1 MTDLQ
6 TRRRPAGAASPAG
19 RSGAASVARPGPLL
33 ALVLGGQFMA
43 VLDTAIVN
51 VAVPTI
57 RTDLHASGAALQFVV
72 AGYTI
77 AYAVLLIT
85 GARLGA
91 RYGYSRLFQSGLA
104 AFTAASLACGIAPA
118 TGWLIAFRLLQGAGA
133 ALMVPQVMSLV
144 QRTFTGQ
151 ARIRALGLYSA
162 VLAGGIAAGQVFGG
176 VLVNADLFGFGWRP
190 VFLVNVPI
198 GVLLL
203 AAGTRLLP
211 RLPGDRDRGFDLPGL
226 LVLAA
231 ALGLLVV
238 PLVLGHELGRPG
250 WGWAMLGASALLFAL
265 FAVVERRIAR
275 RGGQPLIS
283 GRVLGT
289 AGLLPAV
296 GALFMI
302 LLAFAGFMFSFAL
315 HQQSGL
321 GSGALRAG
329 LCSAPIAAGFG
340 LASLYWQRLP
350 RRLHGVL
357 PQLGTG
363 LLAVGYVL
371 FGFLLRDGAEV
382 GAGALLLSAVL
393 GLLAGCAYAPL
404 FAGALARVA
413 PADAADAS
421 GTVATAVQLGQVV
434 GIALVGSVFLGAVDA
449 PASARG
455 SGHALLLAAAVVGG
469 AVVLAAGLATRAVA
483 AGRREAAAAARP
495 AVSEVPAV
503 ASAADSVATSA
514 AAAAEVRSEVR
525 EERSAGG

>member
-6 TRRRPAGAASPAG
+6 TRRGPARAASPAAPAAG
-19 RSGAASVARPGPLL
+19 PGAASVARPGPLL
-33 ALVLGGQFMA
+33 ALVLSGQFMA

-51 VAVPTI
+51 VAVPTV

-77 AYAVLLIT
+77 SYAVLLVT

-91 RYGYSRLFQSGLA
+91 RYGYSRVFQSGLA
-104 AFTAASLACGIAPA
+104 AFTAASLACGLAPA

-133 ALMVPQVMSLV
+133 ALMVPQVMSLI
-144 QRTFTGQ
+144 QRTFTG
-151 ARIRALGLYSA
+151 RDRVRALGLYSA
-162 VLAGGIAAGQVFGG
+162 VLAGGIAAGQVLGG
-176 VLVNADLFGFGWRP
+176 VLVSADLFGSGWRP
-190 VFLVNVPI
+190 VFLVNLPI
-198 GVLLL
+198 GVALL
-203 AAGTRLLP
+203 AAGARLLP

-238 PLVLGHELGRPG
+238 PLVLGHELGWPG

-265 FAVVERRIAR
+265 FAVVERRLAR

-283 GRVLGT
+283 GRVLGA

-296 GALFMI
+296 GAVFMI

-321 GSGALRAG
+321 GYSALRAG

-340 LASLYWQRLP
+340 VASLYWQRLP
-350 RRLHGVL
+350 RRLHGLL
-357 PQLGTG
+357 PPLGTG
-363 LLAVGYVL
+363 LLAVGYL
-371 FGFLLRDGAEV
+371 LLGLLLRDGSGL
-382 GAGALLLSAVL
+382 GAAPLLLSAVL

-404 FAGALARVA
+404 FGRALARVA

-421 GTVATAVQLGQVV
+421 GFVVTAVQLGQVV
-434 GIALVGSVFLGAVDA
+434 GIALLGSVFLGAADLPA
-449 PASARG
+449 PAG
-455 SGHALLLAAAVVGG
+455 DSGHALLLTTAVIGG
-469 AVVLAAGLATRAVA
+469 AVALGAGFAARAVA
-483 AGRREAAAAARP
+483 SGRTEATSGRTEERTEAPAVERPGAPAVERVEASAEGRR
-495 AVSEVPAV
+495 
-503 ASAADSVATSA
+503 
-514 AAAAEVRSEVR
+514 
-525 EERSAGG
+525 AGG

>member
-6 TRRRPAGAASPAG
+6 TRRRPAGTDSPTGGAAARAG
-19 RSGAASVARPGPLL
+19 TASVARPGPLL
-33 ALVLGGQFMA
+33 ALVLSGQFMA
-43 VLDTAIVN
+43 VLDAAIVN

-72 AGYTI
+72 AGYAI

-91 RYGYSRLFQSGLA
+91 RYGYSRMFQSGLA
-104 AFTAASLACGIAPA
+104 AFTAASLACGLAPT

-162 VLAGGIAAGQVFGG
+162 VLAGGIAAGQVLGG
-176 VLVNADLFGFGWRP
+176 VLVNADLFGAGWRP
-190 VFLVNVPI
+190 VFLVNLPI
-198 GVLLL
+198 GVVLL
-203 AAGTRLLP
+203 AAGSRLLP

-238 PLVLGHELGRPG
+238 PLVLGHELGWPG

-265 FAVVERRIAR
+265 FAIVEWRIAR

-283 GRVLGT
+283 GRVLGA

-296 GALFMI
+296 GAVFMI
-302 LLAFAGFMFSFAL
+302 MLAFAGFMFSFAL

-321 GSGALRAG
+321 GSSALRAG
-329 LCSAPIAAGFG
+329 LCSAPIAVGFG
-340 LASLYWQRLP
+340 VAGLHWQRLP

-357 PQLGTG
+357 PWLGTG
-363 LLAVGYVL
+363 LLAVGYL
-371 FGFLLRDGAEV
+371 ALGLLLRDGAAIGV
-382 GAGALLLSAVL
+382 GPLLLSAAL
-393 GLLAGCAYAPL
+393 GALAGCAYAPL
-404 FAGALARVA
+404 FGRALARVD

-421 GTVATAVQLGQVV
+421 GFVASAVQLGQVV
-434 GIALVGSVFLGAVDA
+434 GIALIGSVFLGAADRS
-449 PASARG
+449 ASAG
-455 SGHALLLAAAVVGG
+455 DSGRALLLAMAA
-469 AVVLAAGLATRAVA
+469 
-483 AGRREAAAAARP
+483 
-495 AVSEVPAV
+495 
-503 ASAADSVATSA
+503 
-514 AAAAEVRSEVR
+514 
-525 EERSAGG
+525 

>member
-6 TRRRPAGAASPAG
+6 TRRGPVRTAPPTGAAGAGTAPST
-19 RSGAASVARPGPLL
+19 GAARAARPGPLL

-104 AFTAASLACGIAPA
+104 AFTAASLACGLAPA
-118 TGWLIAFRLLQGAGA
+118 TGWLIGFRLLQGAGA
-133 ALMVPQVMSLV
+133 ALMVPQVMSII
-144 QRTFTGQ
+144 QRTFTGR

-162 VLAGGIAAGQVFGG
+162 VLAGGIAAGQVLGG
-176 VLVNADLFGFGWRP
+176 VLVSADLFGAGWRP
-190 VFLVNVPI
+190 VFLVNLPI
-198 GVLLL
+198 GLVLL
-203 AAGTRLLP
+203 AAGARLLP
-211 RLPGDRDRGFDLPGL
+211 DLPGDRERGFDLPGL
-226 LVLAA
+226 LVLGA

-238 PLVLGHELGRPG
+238 PLVLGHELGWPL
-250 WGWAMLGASALLFAL
+250 WGWVLLGASALMFAL

-275 RGGQPLIS
+275 RGGQPLIN
-283 GRVLGT
+283 GRVLGA

-296 GALFMI
+296 GAVFMI
-302 LLAFAGFMFSFAL
+302 MLAFAGFMFSFAL
-315 HQQSGL
+315 HQQAGL
-321 GSGALRAG
+321 GRSALRAG
-329 LCSAPIAAGFG
+329 LCSAPIAVGFG
-340 LASLYWQRLP
+340 AASLYWQRLP

-357 PQLGTG
+357 PTLGTG
-363 LLAVGYVL
+363 LLAVGYLVL
-371 FGFLLRDGAEV
+371 GRLLGDGSGV
-382 GAGALLLSAVL
+382 GAGPLLLTAVL

-404 FAGALARVA
+404 FGRALARVA

-421 GTVATAVQLGQVV
+421 GLVVTAVQLGQVI
-434 GIALVGSVFLGAVDA
+434 GIALLGSVFLGAVDL

-455 SGHALLLAAAVVGG
+455 SGHALLVLVTTVAIGGVV
-469 AVVLAAGLATRAVA
+469 ALAAGFAARAGREEKREGRRE
-483 AGRREAAAAARP
+483 GRREAG
-495 AVSEVPAV
+495 
-503 ASAADSVATSA
+503 
-514 AAAAEVRSEVR
+514 
-525 EERSAGG
+525 EEG

>member
-1 MTDLQ
+1 MTDTQ
-6 TRRRPAGAASPAG
+6 TRRRPAGTASPAAT
-19 RSGAASVARPGPLL
+19 RPGAASAARPGALL
-33 ALVLGGQFMA
+33 ALVLSGQFMA

-91 RYGYSRLFQSGLA
+91 RYGYSRLYQGGLA
-104 AFTAASLACGIAPA
+104 AFTAASLACGLAPA

-151 ARIRALGLYSA
+151 ARVRALGLYSA
-162 VLAGGIAAGQVFGG
+162 VLAGGIAAGQVLGG
-176 VLVNADLFGFGWRP
+176 VLVDADLFGSGWRP

-198 GVLLL
+198 GAVLL
-203 AAGTRLLP
+203 AAGARLLP

-250 WGWAMLGASALLFAL
+250 WGWAMLGASALLFGL

-275 RGGQPLIS
+275 RGGEPLIS
-283 GRVLGT
+283 GRVLGA

-296 GALFMI
+296 GAVFMI

-321 GSGALRAG
+321 GHSALRAG
-329 LCSAPIAAGFG
+329 LCSAPIAVGFG
-340 LASLYWQRLP
+340 VASLHWQRLP
-350 RRLHGVL
+350 GRLHGLL
-357 PQLGTG
+357 PPLCAG
-363 LLAVGYVL
+363 LLAVGYL
-371 FGFLLRDGAEV
+371 LLGLLLRDGSGL
-382 GAGALLLSAVL
+382 GAVPLLLSAVL

-404 FAGALARVA
+404 FARALARVA

-421 GTVATAVQLGQVV
+421 GVVATGVQLGQVV
-434 GIALVGSVFLGAVDA
+434 GVALLGSVYLGAA
-449 PASARG
+449 GLPASARG
-455 SGHALLLAAAVVGG
+455 SGHALLLTTAAIGGAAA
-469 AVVLAAGLATRAVA
+469 LATGFAARAVA
-483 AGRREAAAAARP
+483 AGRGQRRARAGARALAPAPEAVRETAPRGRP
-495 AVSEVPAV
+495 A
-503 ASAADSVATSA
+503 D
-514 AAAAEVRSEVR
+514 
-525 EERSAGG
+525 G